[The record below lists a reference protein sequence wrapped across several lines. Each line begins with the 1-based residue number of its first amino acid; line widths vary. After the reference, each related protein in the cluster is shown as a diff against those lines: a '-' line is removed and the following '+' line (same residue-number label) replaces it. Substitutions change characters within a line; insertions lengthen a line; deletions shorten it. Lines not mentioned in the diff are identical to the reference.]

1 MATSALEQLNRRLA
15 NGEIVILDGG
25 MGSELEAQGVPM
37 DGAVWSGIAAHD
49 HQDAVRRIHE
59 DFIDAGADVIIT
71 NTFSSNR
78 LALEPAGLGDL
89 VAKVNRQAV
98 DAALQA
104 RENAAERPIVVAGS
118 LSPHSAYGM
127 PATEPPP
134 DVILA
139 GFREQASLLAEAGV
153 DLLALEMIPS
163 LAYGRPAVQ
172 AATETGLPVWV
183 GVTSWS
189 DAFREGRFGELVGPL
204 VQPGVTAV
212 NVMHTEL
219 EAVSSALD
227 EVGRHWTG
235 TLGVYPHV
243 GDWEPPNWTL
253 SEIAPDAF
261 AAEAETWV
269 ARGAQL
275 VGGCC
280 GIRPA
285 HIRALREALPERLP
299 VATR

>member
-1 MATSALEQLNRRLA
+1 MTSVLEQLNQRLA
-15 NGEIVILDGG
+15 AGEVVILDGG

-37 DGAVWSGIAAHD
+37 DSSVWSGIAALD
-49 HQDAVRRIHE
+49 HQDTVRRIHE
-59 DFIDAGADVIIT
+59 DFIGAGADVIIT

-78 LALEPAGLGDL
+78 LALEPAGFGDR
-89 VAKVNRQAV
+89 VADANRRAV

-104 RENAAERPIVVAGS
+104 RESSADRRVVVAGS
-118 LSPHSAYGM
+118 LSPHSAHGM
-127 PATEPPP
+127 PATEPPA

-139 GFREQASLLAEAGV
+139 CFREQASLLADGGV

-189 DAFREGRFGELVGPL
+189 EAFREGRFGELVYPL
-204 VQPGVTAV
+204 IRPGVTAV

-227 EVGRHWTG
+227 EVARHWTG

-243 GDWEPPNWTL
+243 GDWQPPHWTL
-253 SEIAPDAF
+253 PDISPDTF
-261 AAEAETWV
+261 AAEAGNWV
-269 ARGAQL
+269 ARGVQL

-285 HIRALREALPERLP
+285 HIRALKEALPERVP
-299 VATR
+299 AAAG